1 MGPLF
6 LLGALGA
13 SAYLAPGSP
22 LYLALFVAQVAFY
35 TVALGGALAEGLGVK
50 ARSLAVPY
58 YFCLVNLAGV
68 VGFCRVVAGNV
79 QGTWTPVRSA

>member
-1 MGPLF
+1 MRLK
-6 LLGALGA
+6 LLL
-13 SAYLAPGSP
+13 LIM
-22 LYLALFVAQVAFY
+22 LFV
-35 TVALGGALAEGLGVK
+35 GCSNAEVDF

>member
-1 MGPLF
+1 M
-6 LLGALGA
+6 
-13 SAYLAPGSP
+13 
-22 LYLALFVAQVAFY
+22 
-35 TVALGGALAEGLGVK
+35 K